1 MRFNMFTLIDITE
14 THARRG
20 DDKFRIH
27 QQQNYQSVIQTIGIR
42 ANPIVIDSSNDVQDI
57 SKMPFGYKGNHK
69 LWKLCFEFDLT
80 DAHSIEQL
88 IEDMHM
94 IPIIPELDET
104 IKTNAFYTKDHK
116 INTVFSLVQ

>member
-27 QQQNYQSVIQTIGIR
+27 QQQNYQSVIQTIII
-42 ANPIVIDSSNDVQDI
+42 NSSSSMQDV
-57 SKMPFGYKGNHK
+57 SAMSFGYKGNHK
-69 LWKLCFEFDLT
+69 LWKLSFEFDLT

>member
-1 MRFNMFTLIDITE
+1 MFTLIDITE

-42 ANPIVIDSSNDVQDI
+42 ANPIIINSSSSMQDV
-57 SKMPFGYKGNHK
+57 SAMSFGYKGNHK
-69 LWKLCFEFDLT
+69 LWKLSFEFDLT

>member
-1 MRFNMFTLIDITE
+1 MRFNMHTLIDITE

-20 DDKFRIH
+20 DNKFAMH

-42 ANPIVIDSSNDVQDI
+42 ANPIIIDSSSDIQDI
-57 SKMPFGYKGNHK
+57 SKMSFGYKGNHR

-104 IKTNAFYTKDHK
+104 IKTNAFYTKGNK

>member
-1 MRFNMFTLIDITE
+1 MRINMFTLIDITE

-42 ANPIVIDSSNDVQDI
+42 ANPIIIDASSGIQDV
-57 SKMPFGYKGNHK
+57 SKMSFGYKGDHR

-104 IKTNAFYTKDHK
+104 IKTNAFYTKGDK
-116 INTVFSLVQ
+116 INTYFSTVE

>member
-42 ANPIVIDSSNDVQDI
+42 ANPIIINSSSSMQDV
-57 SKMPFGYKGNHK
+57 SAMSFGYKGNHR

>member
-1 MRFNMFTLIDITE
+1 MIFNMFTLIDITE

-20 DDKFRIH
+20 DDRFRIY

-69 LWKLCFEFDLT
+69 LWKLRFEFDLT
-80 DAHSIEQL
+80 DAHSVEQL
-88 IEDMHM
+88 IEDMDM
-94 IPIIPELDET
+94 IPIIPGLDET
-104 IKTNAFYTKDHK
+104 IKTNAFYTKSNK